1 MNATATRKELLK
13 QLERLPPELQR
24 QVLEFSKAL
33 ASAVTKRVPGR
44 RLLHFAGT
52 LTEQEALE
60 MARAID
66 AGCERVD
73 ANDW

>member
-1 MNATATRKELLK
+1 MNAMATRKELLK

-52 LTEQEALE
+52 LTAREARE